1 MSPATIETWISD
13 NANLLSGLAGIVT
26 LASIA
31 AAPLFQRWSRAVHA
45 GAPGSGT
52 AAADATSQRS
62 PILPAQRSGPG
73 GIAVMPFDSVSG
85 DPNDAHLAD
94 GLCCEIISAL
104 GRAGYR
110 HIAPRADSFALRGK
124 ALSLAEIGRHLAVRY
139 IVHGSVRHSAGKLR
153 VIAEFA
159 DSATGRLLWSKTYDR
174 ELADILLVQEEIAQ
188 AIAASLGGETLRAE
202 VLNLLP
208 STNDA
213 TAWGLLQR
221 ARHIYLT
228 STGPDS
234 ILRALARARK
244 AVASDPNYALAHA
257 MVAQLLMDS
266 ILSASPQEAERARV
280 EARSAIEQA
289 LTLASRDPE
298 VLMFAGRV
306 WVELGEREK
315 SVTALRRGT
324 ELAPHDVM
332 EWGWL
337 ARSLAFGSRAEADEA
352 VAIAQRIIEIT
363 PEHPSVWTW
372 QLFQGL
378 ASMNLERYADA
389 LVLLRRVVETS
400 PKFPRG
406 LMSLA
411 AALGACDKPDEAAEI
426 IARSL
431 AVNSSLKP
439 ERFVG
444 YVRTLSGNA
453 ETTERM
459 TRGLVKAGLLAA

>member
-1 MSPATIETWISD
+1 MSPAAIETWISD

-31 AAPLFQRWSRAVHA
+31 VAPLIHRWNRTAHA
-45 GAPGSGT
+45 GGANAGRPGAGAGPLQ
-52 AAADATSQRS
+52 AAA
-62 PILPAQRSGPG
+62 LPATTSGPG

-124 ALSLAEIGRHLAVRY
+124 ALSLAEVGKQLAVRY
-139 IVHGSVRHSAGKLR
+139 IVHGSVRHSCGKLR

-159 DSATGRLLWSKTYDR
+159 DSTSGRQLWSKTYDR

-202 VLNLLP
+202 VLNLAP
-208 STNDA
+208 STSDT
-213 TAWGLLQR
+213 TAWSLLQR

-228 STGPDS
+228 STGTDS

-244 AVASDPNYALAHA
+244 AVESDPNYALAHA

-266 ILSASPQEAERARV
+266 ALSAKPQEAERARV
-280 EARSAIEQA
+280 EARAAIEQA

-298 VLMFAGRV
+298 ILMFAGRV

-315 SVTALRRGT
+315 SVAALRRGT

-337 ARSLAFGSRAEADEA
+337 CRSLAFGTPADAEEA
-352 VAIAQRIIEIT
+352 VAIARRIIEIA

-378 ASMNLERYADA
+378 ALMNMERYGDA
-389 LVLLRRVVETS
+389 LPLLRQGVETS
-400 PKFPRG
+400 PKFIRA
-406 LMSLA
+406 LIALA
-411 AALGACDKPDEAAEI
+411 AGLGACDQPDEAAEM
-426 IARSL
+426 IARAR
-431 AVNSSLKP
+431 AVNP
-439 ERFVG
+439 EQGPQRFVR
-444 YVRTLSGNA
+444 YVRTLSGSD

-459 TRGLVKAGLLAA
+459 TRGLVKAGVLAA